1 MGFRVCFQDGLRF
14 KVVFE
19 PFSPLEEEICCDLLF
34 GAKPLRYWY
43 YWFLSILSIW
53 VACVYVV
60 CRWMNTFSL
69 PYELLKYFIPV
80 TKNEGICTV

>member
-43 YWFLSILSIW
+43 YWFSQYPIDLGGLCLRR
-53 VACVYVV
+53 V
-60 CRWMNTFSL
+60 
-69 PYELLKYFIPV
+69 
-80 TKNEGICTV
+80 